1 VQHIN
6 DFLKTYVSHAG
17 VAPSDH
23 VVVFDEA
30 QRAWDAKQGKEK
42 FDRDAS
48 EPLLLLELMARHSS
62 WAVCVCL
69 IGSGQEINDGEEG
82 VAGWAQAIEAT
93 ARTTPRKWTVYGPPS
108 LFGASRSPV
117 ALGNLD
123 SNVGIVTT
131 ESLHLDVP
139 LRSFRS
145 PQLSEWIEKVLS
157 CEFHTAREL
166 TRDLNFGLYITRDLQ
181 TAKAWLRSQT
191 RGLRRKGLLASS
203 GARRLRADGLGQMLS
218 ATDGPAIAHWYLRP
232 PGDIRSSHALE
243 VPANEYTSQ
252 GLEIDF
258 AGLCWGG
265 DLIYDGHAWM
275 TRALGGTK
283 WNVLTNEAKRR
294 FVVNSY
300 RVLLSRS
307 REGTVIWVPRGDQE
321 DSTRSPA
328 EFDGVAACLQQAGV
342 ISLDH

>member
-1 VQHIN
+1 MQA
-6 DFLKTYVSHAG
+6 SHLRTTWWYLTRRSARG
-17 VAPSDH
+17 T
-23 VVVFDEA
+23 
-30 QRAWDAKQGKEK
+30 QKQGKEK